1 MTDAKYLWYQKVR
14 KENICGIRTVSPCF
28 SLADFTHIRAAL
40 KKSRGNPDPVN
51 EETSLWLLQAMQNH
65 IPYIYFIFLNL
76 ERKYKSS
83 NFRLSFN
90 FLFFLKLLPSLLFK
104 QLGIKDE
111 KSEQGLYY
119 WWLLFEL
126 SQQPLRLQVAG
137 SLTCNSESSH
147 YIKCG

>member
-14 KENICGIRTVSPCF
+14 KENIYGIRTVSPCF

-90 FLFFLKLLPSLLFK
+90 FFFFKLLPSLLFK
-104 QLGIKDE
+104 QLGVKDE